1 MPGSVGRMAELPDL
15 GVPYRFEPAT
25 DEDTTGGITILALHG
40 ACGTENDLVDPARR
54 IAPGVAV
61 LSPRGRLDDE
71 GGGYRHLPVRPPAE
85 EEDELDPD
93 LPTPWALAVHDAV
106 GELADFLT
114 AACKALDLDSEDIW
128 LLGFSNGAMAGAAM
142 FLDHP
147 SALAGAVLLSGRPT
161 FRPPGGRVL
170 DHKQIFCA
178 TGRNDEIV
186 SIDDYE
192 ELVEGLVTAGADV
205 ELHWYDAGHEIPDQA
220 LEDAAVWLGKRLAVS

>member
-1 MPGSVGRMAELPDL
+1 MADLPDL
-15 GVPYRFEPAT
+15 GVPYRFDPAT
-25 DEDTTGGITILALHG
+25 EEDQTGGITFLALHG
-40 ACGTENDLVDPARR
+40 ATGTENDLVDAARR
-54 IAPGVAV
+54 ISPGVAV
-61 LSPRGRLDDE
+61 LSPRGRLDHPE
-71 GGGYRHLPVRPPAE
+71 GGFRHLPVRPPPE

-93 LPTPWALAVHDAV
+93 LPTPWALAVHEAV
-106 GELADFLT
+106 RELAEFLA

-128 LLGFSNGAMAGAAM
+128 VLGFSDGATAAAAL

-147 SALAGAVLLSGRPT
+147 DAVAGAVILSGRPS

-220 LEDAAVWLGKRLAVS
+220 LQDAAVWLGKRMAGA